1 MRAGRLVRPP
11 RRPVSALATLAA
23 RGQAGEK
30 VLLRALNSSQAVRY
44 LELAEQREANETF
57 LFGWLAGRVA

>member
-1 MRAGRLVRPP
+1 MRPP
-11 RRPVSALATLAA
+11 SITALQLFLKA

-57 LFGWLAGRVA
+57 LYGWLAGRAA